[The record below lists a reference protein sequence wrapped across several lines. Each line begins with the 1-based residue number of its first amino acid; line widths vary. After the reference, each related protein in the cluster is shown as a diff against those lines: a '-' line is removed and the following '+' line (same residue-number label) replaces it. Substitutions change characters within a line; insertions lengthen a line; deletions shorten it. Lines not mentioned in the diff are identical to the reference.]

1 MIAALDTQLWHP
13 RVRALYEY
21 WRSIHPGPGRLPGRA
36 AVDPMA
42 IPQLLPYIMLLDV
55 VGQPPRFRYRLIGTR
70 MVDALGTDF
79 TGRWLD
85 EAHVRPDGS
94 LPVFPSYVRVATQ
107 GLHDWRRGAPHF
119 AGYLDRCTELERI
132 FLPLATDGKTV
143 DMILAINVFFDV
155 VGAEI

>member
-42 IPQLLPYIMLLDV
+42 IPRLLPYIMLLDV